1 MALIRFSPR
10 FSPLDA
16 LLSLQRE
23 LDRTFESPTSAFN
36 LGVSGRGVFPPTNV
50 FSDKDGY
57 IVRMEVPG
65 VVPESLT
72 IEGHGQTLTISGKRE
87 TSAPE
92 GASFHRHERNSGEFS
107 RSLQLSNE
115 LDLTKAE
122 ATCKHGM
129 LTVRIPKKEEAKPRQ
144 IEIKSA

>member
-23 LDRTFESPTSAFN
+23 LDRTFDSPTSGFD
-36 LGVSGRGVFPPTNV
+36 LGMSGRGVFPPTNV

-65 VVPESLT
+65 VTPESLA

-107 RSLQLSNE
+107 RSLQLSND

-144 IEIKSA
+144 IEIKAA

>member
-23 LDRTFESPTSAFN
+23 LDRTFESPTSGFD

-50 FSDKDGY
+50 FNDKDGY

-65 VVPESLT
+65 VTPESLT
-72 IEGHGQTLTISGKRE
+72 IESHGRTLTISGKRE

-107 RSLQLSNE
+107 RSLQLSSD

-144 IEIKSA
+144 IEIKAA

>member
-23 LDRTFESPTSAFN
+23 LDRTFESPTSGFD

-50 FSDKDGY
+50 FNDKDGY

-65 VVPESLT
+65 VAPESLT
-72 IEGHGQTLTISGKRE
+72 IESHGRTLTISGKRE

-107 RSLQLSNE
+107 RSLQLSSD

-144 IEIKSA
+144 IEIKAA

>member
-23 LDRTFESPTSAFN
+23 LDRTFESPTSGFD

-65 VVPESLT
+65 IAPESLT
-72 IEGHGQTLTISGKRE
+72 IESHGRTLTISGKRE

-107 RSLQLSNE
+107 RSLQLSND

>member
-1 MALIRFSPR
+1 MALIRFAPR

-23 LDRTFESPTSAFN
+23 LDRTFEKSTPGFD

-50 FSDKDGY
+50 FSDTDGY
-57 IVRMEVPG
+57 LVRLEVPG
-65 VVPESLT
+65 VAPESLT
-72 IEGHGQTLTISGKRE
+72 IESHGRTLTISGKRE

-107 RSLQLSNE
+107 RSLQLSND

-144 IEIKSA
+144 IAIKAA

>member
-10 FSPLDA
+10 FGPLDA

-23 LDRTFESPTSAFN
+23 LDRTFESPTSVFD

-50 FSDKDGY
+50 FNDKDGY

-65 VVPESLT
+65 VTPESLT
-72 IEGHGQTLTISGKRE
+72 IESHGRTLTISGKRE

-107 RSLQLSNE
+107 RSLQLSND

-129 LTVRIPKKEEAKPRQ
+129 LTVRLPKKEEAKPRQ
-144 IEIKSA
+144 IEIKAA

>member
-16 LLSLQRE
+16 LLTLQRE
-23 LDRTFESPTSAFN
+23 LDRTFESPALGFD

-65 VVPESLT
+65 VAPEALT
-72 IEGHGQTLTISGKRE
+72 IESHGRTLTISGKRE
-87 TSAPE
+87 TSVPE

-107 RSLQLSNE
+107 RSLQLSSD

-129 LTVRIPKKEEAKPRQ
+129 LTVRLPKKEEAKPRQ
-144 IEIKSA
+144 IEIKAA